1 MQKNK
6 IELLPPVIN
15 IDFLYKNAEVAID
28 PTNKFYQVT
37 FQFDYEKEVYEF
49 INNFVNLVFSSE
61 GFKDFG
67 ALPYDKNMVGFFF
80 NVYTEFNDINWQ
92 RFSEWYYSNKNR
104 LSLKTRNIVLNAINQ
119 EKVTKIKDL
128 EFFTWV
134 AVITLFSNILEE
146 YFFKHFEKFNVIK
159 DTLLILLGEI
169 FEIILREIFDDA
181 EINKIRIEKTGA
193 DKNKIKPLI
202 NKYLIIYND
211 IADLTSIEKMIFS
224 KDKDF
229 FIDKKIFSAIF
240 QNFEI
245 VLSNSKKF
253 LIHGNLKNI
262 LSNINLI
269 KLILSD
275 KRDKKIFIKN
285 IKKDKDL
292 KEYLIVKYEKSI
304 ILNLIKD
311 IIKDTGSSEL
321 INFIKHENVIEDM
334 FYDNKVRNYL
344 KKILKPL
351 LNKKVKELWNYVWEA
366 TDRVTRSKNTFFNT
380 IHKKEFEKILDKILE
395 NFSKVLS
402 VMNNFNIIRQKYGK
416 RTRYRDEM
424 LGIKILRQSI
434 IKIFTENNREK
445 VECQM
450 ISDDQKTRI
459 ENMYEEG
466 NLFYVREKGD
476 FYSGMQERSG
486 RKKFYLFADL
496 RNFTETTMK
505 LTKDT
510 ASFLTPYLNSV
521 YKISKENDGTEIYF
535 AGDGYASHFNKIT
548 DAIRTAYLIQFEFY
562 KLRKEAEEKIRDKEK
577 SILSELLKNGIIDTN
592 KEFTGK
598 KIDEKNLKDEI
609 KEILKIIS
617 KNKEINIDTV
627 VRKIAEENS
636 MPSVEI
642 GIGITEGELFV
653 AVIGE
658 ENVKFTIVLSPS
670 LNQAA
675 RLSGSN
681 PEVKEYVEGLYG
693 IKNLPK
699 KVFTHKKKLFNQG
712 IVITRDVYNTLRNE
726 VEVFFVEKEKINLSY
741 DIYYYFDK
749 KLEKF
754 ISMMKLEEGVILK
767 GIKNEIEIFEIFSP
781 ATTVCS
787 YIDNWISNNRGK

>member
-1 MQKNK
+1 MSD
-6 IELLPPVIN
+6 
-15 IDFLYKNAEVAID
+15 DFWWPE
-28 PTNKFYQVT
+28 
-37 FQFDYEKEVYEF
+37 
-49 INNFVNLVFSSE
+49 
-61 GFKDFG
+61 
-67 ALPYDKNMVGFFF
+67 
-80 NVYTEFNDINWQ
+80 
-92 RFSEWYYSNKNR
+92 NKNR
-104 LSLKTRNIVLNAINQ
+104 KYVWRRESILCQGKRWFLFWAAG
-119 EKVTKIKDL
+119 KVGK
-128 EFFTWV
+128 
-134 AVITLFSNILEE
+134 
-146 YFFKHFEKFNVIK
+146 
-159 DTLLILLGEI
+159 
-169 FEIILREIFDDA
+169 
-181 EINKIRIEKTGA
+181 
-193 DKNKIKPLI
+193 
-202 NKYLIIYND
+202 
-211 IADLTSIEKMIFS
+211 
-224 KDKDF
+224 
-229 FIDKKIFSAIF
+229 
-240 QNFEI
+240 
-245 VLSNSKKF
+245 
-253 LIHGNLKNI
+253 
-262 LSNINLI
+262 
-269 KLILSD
+269 
-275 KRDKKIFIKN
+275 
-285 IKKDKDL
+285 
-292 KEYLIVKYEKSI
+292 
-304 ILNLIKD
+304 
-311 IIKDTGSSEL
+311 
-321 INFIKHENVIEDM
+321 
-334 FYDNKVRNYL
+334 
-344 KKILKPL
+344 KKILSFC
-351 LNKKVKELWNYVWEA
+351 WFA
-366 TDRVTRSKNTFFNT
+366 
-380 IHKKEFEKILDKILE
+380 
-395 NFSKVLS
+395 
-402 VMNNFNIIRQKYGK
+402 
-416 RTRYRDEM
+416 
-424 LGIKILRQSI
+424 
-434 IKIFTENNREK
+434 
-445 VECQM
+445 
-450 ISDDQKTRI
+450 
-459 ENMYEEG
+459 
-466 NLFYVREKGD
+466 
-476 FYSGMQERSG
+476 
-486 RKKFYLFADL
+486 KFH
-496 RNFTETTMK
+496 RNDNETY
-505 LTKDT
+505 KDT